1 MTFAWWHLLVAA
13 VPMVPTFWALWH
25 IWAHEF
31 ATPQQKAGWFAFVV
45 LLPVIGGIIYLFT
58 GRCKALGRVQR

>member
-1 MTFAWWHLLVAA
+1 
-13 VPMVPTFWALWH
+13 MVPTFWALWH

-31 ATPQQKAGWFAFVV
+31 ATPQQKSGWFAFVV